1 MVQLSY
7 PYMTTGKSIA
17 LQTDF
22 GQQIKSPLFNALSRL
37 VKAFLPRSMLSGKL
51 ELNRGSPNN
60 EKNHKPMKQGA
71 QMRVVPDLVKSA
83 VHVPGENEQPST
95 WHTHMLT
102 PPSRDP
108 LSCMDVM
115 TAFPGYT
122 GTWKWTGRREQL
134 LSNYLRNP
142 E

>member
-51 ELNRGSPNN
+51 ELTHRSPNN
-60 EKNHKPMKQGA
+60 EKNQKPMKQGA
-71 QMRVVPDLVKSA
+71 QMQVVPDLVKSA

-95 WHTHMLT
+95 WHTHMSA
-102 PPSRDP
+102 PPPGDP
-108 LSCMDVM
+108 PHVRM
-115 TAFPGYT
+115 
-122 GTWKWTGRREQL
+122 
-134 LSNYLRNP
+134 
-142 E
+142 